1 MTHDESDA
9 DGRHLILTLSR
20 PVPGQ
25 EAHYRRWY
33 QERHLPQ
40 VCAIEGFVRASL
52 HRTVASPAAMGAE
65 SPGDHLAVYEV
76 EGDLGSAVRALN
88 GAFATGAL
96 DLAPSVQREGLTT
109 WVFERCAVVEGPAR

>member
-1 MTHDESDA
+1 MRHDESTEG
-9 DGRHLILTLSR
+9 GRHLILTLSR

-40 VCAIEGFVRASL
+40 VCAIEGFVRASF
-52 HRTVASPAAMGAE
+52 HRAVSSPAERGAE

-76 EGDLGSAVRALN
+76 EGDLEAAVRALHE
-88 GAFATGAL
+88 AFAAGDL
-96 DLAPSVQREGLTT
+96 DLARSVQREGLTT
-109 WVFERCAVVEGPAR
+109 WVFEQCAVVEDPAR